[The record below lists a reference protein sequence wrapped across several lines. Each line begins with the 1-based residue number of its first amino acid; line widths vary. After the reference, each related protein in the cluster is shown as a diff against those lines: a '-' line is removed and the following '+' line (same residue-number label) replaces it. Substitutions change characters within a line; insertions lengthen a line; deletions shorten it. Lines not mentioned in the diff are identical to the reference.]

1 MKAETW
7 NTAGIMSCNLG
18 GQLIYEEFRLSSHT
32 MVMYSPYI
40 EYEKTLKAG
49 AYSVLVSKDGTISFR
64 CCRWTMILG
73 FFNCLISPSIQT
85 LISCSASTCTSWH

>member
-1 MKAETW
+1 MKAGTW

-40 EYEKTLKAG
+40 EYEKNAQGGCLQR
-49 AYSVLVSKDGTISFR
+49 F
-64 CCRWTMILG
+64 G
-73 FFNCLISPSIQT
+73 F
-85 LISCSASTCTSWH
+85 

>member
-32 MVMYSPYI
+32 MMYSPYI
-40 EYEKTLKAG
+40 EYEKNAQGGCLQR
-49 AYSVLVSKDGTISFR
+49 F
-64 CCRWTMILG
+64 G
-73 FFNCLISPSIQT
+73 F
-85 LISCSASTCTSWH
+85 